1 MVVGFGSPYMEGYNR
16 VCKILQALSVPPPSG
31 VTRGL
36 SQGANRLPQGEPLE
50 PKLRK
55 RLRNDSESLDVVDV
69 HILDRKTKTP
79 EKRKKNNVKNTNI
92 EISTERAQFLHL
104 ACSGGRLALLPPVS
118 YATASTCFFRSH
130 TETFLKFPKN
140 IKSFQ
145 SEYLKVSVG

>member
-104 ACSGGRLALLPPVS
+104 ACSGGGDWPSCPPSVTPLPPLV
-118 YATASTCFFRSH
+118 FFGH
-130 TETFLKFPKN
+130 TPRRF
-140 IKSFQ
+140 
-145 SEYLKVSVG
+145 